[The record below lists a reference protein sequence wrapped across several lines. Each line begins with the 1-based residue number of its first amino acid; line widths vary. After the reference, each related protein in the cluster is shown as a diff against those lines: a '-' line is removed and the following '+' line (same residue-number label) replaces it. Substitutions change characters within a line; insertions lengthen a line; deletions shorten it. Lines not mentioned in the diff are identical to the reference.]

1 VVVVGEA
8 FFEGFFRGIA
18 RAGQVKALNSF
29 NFDDLGYIK
38 ALVLNTMEFDA
49 FGSRCCVA
57 GSKMPS
63 FRKSFAYAKLVNST
77 PLANDVV

>member
-1 VVVVGEA
+1 V
-8 FFEGFFRGIA
+8 
-18 RAGQVKALNSF
+18 
-29 NFDDLGYIK
+29 
-38 ALVLNTMEFDA
+38 LVLNTMEFDA